1 MRLNRSALC
10 SLISRQV
17 KSLSSINDKKDDF
30 LQKNDFSRDEI
41 KSGLKELI
49 SRYGLTGMISAKS
62 GGFVGQLQ
70 NKS

>member
-1 MRLNRSALC
+1 M
-10 SLISRQV
+10 
-17 KSLSSINDKKDDF
+17 NDKKDDF